1 MALLFPQ
8 PGDRGEPDI
17 KQGRTGGSALGEE
30 RRLLREGVQVLARGA
45 LVCPECELPISPLPR
60 IRPRT
65 EIACAFCDH
74 AAPAVEFLREAVVDV
89 PANDVMLVARYR
101 SSV

>member
-8 PGDRGEPDI
+8 PGDRGEPDV
-17 KQGRTGGSALGEE
+17 KQGRTGGSVVGEE

-60 IRPRT
+60 IRPRAELT
-65 EIACAFCDH
+65 CGFCAH
-74 AAPAVEFLREAVVDV
+74 AAAAIEFLREDVIDV
-89 PANDVMLVARYR
+89 PANDVMLVARLA
-101 SSV
+101 